1 MPLVMKAA
9 ITYVV
14 ITLVLRMA
22 GKRTF
27 GQLTSFDLVLLL
39 IISEA
44 TQQALIGD
52 DFSLTRSILVIVTL
66 VTIDIGVSL
75 LKQRVPKVDRGLD
88 SLPVILVENG
98 EVFEDRLQ
106 KSRVDLADILAAARM
121 TQGVRR
127 LEDIAYAVL
136 EREGTVSII
145 PRK

>member
-1 MPLVMKAA
+1 MPFILKAA

-14 ITLVLRMA
+14 ITFVLRLA

-44 TQQALIGD
+44 TQQSLIGD
-52 DFSLTRSILVIVTL
+52 DRSLTRAVLTILTL

-75 LKQRVPKVDRGLD
+75 LKQRVPKLDRGLD

-106 KSRVDLADILAAARM
+106 KSRVDVADILSAARS

-145 PRK
+145 PRA